1 MTTELTLTK
10 KEYLLD
16 LYRDFRIKSKDFI
29 EDNEFFKKPEEIDL
43 YDLLYYFGIYFQ
55 HEKYYQSS
63 FDALLTM
70 FEIDLPD
77 DKYVEAFKI
86 LADPSAQNLE
96 EVWRYCA
103 SNLASQLCKI
113 DASLRKLRQAR
124 YHYMVFSDESTLH

>member
-86 LADPSAQNLE
+86 LVE
-96 EVWRYCA
+96 FIKKIKEV
-103 SNLASQLCKI
+103 K
-113 DASLRKLRQAR
+113 
-124 YHYMVFSDESTLH
+124 